1 MCYSAKSSLTTFLIV
16 SFVCIYLWIKG
27 GNVKKTVAIIL
38 FFISLMQVVELFI
51 WLNLECSNTNKFIS
65 LFIPILLFLQPVIL
79 ITTVL
84 YFNSGRFPPIIYKII
99 LGIWVALSPLIIN
112 WMKDGFNKCTTVG
125 ENGHLVWPYTRI
137 KSDIDHLL
145 QIIYTIVF
153 GIVIGSL
160 NTKWYG
166 IFYVILASI
175 TYNHMT
181 KIYGHSW
188 GSVWCNFINI
198 LALVALFIE

>member
-1 MCYSAKSSLTTFLIV
+1 
-16 SFVCIYLWIKG
+16 
-27 GNVKKTVAIIL
+27 
-38 FFISLMQVVELFI
+38 
-51 WLNLECSNTNKFIS
+51 
-65 LFIPILLFLQPVIL
+65 
-79 ITTVL
+79 
-84 YFNSGRFPPIIYKII
+84 
-99 LGIWVALSPLIIN
+99 VALSPLIIN